1 MKLTRI
7 FGIVLGLHVVVI
19 ALVMLQP
26 GCQSGKQ
33 GTKPDANSTSAL
45 EPNPLDS
52 FNRGSRSDQSED
64 PDPINEFVS
73 PSRPKPGEIIVPGGN
88 LPGNPTV
95 EDPAAETTLGEAE
108 TTIIPQ
114 DLTVYK
120 IQRGD
125 TLWGVARKNQISLST
140 LLGANPKISQNSK
153 LSIGQEIL
161 IPTSGSQAEPITTP
175 PPTSDASGANY
186 IVKPGDNLSRIA
198 QLNGV
203 SLADLMSVNQLNK
216 SSIIRPGQSLV
227 IPESTG
233 LSTQPVT
240 PSVNPVPAG
249 ATTHIVK
256 KGDNLTRIGLIYG
269 VSIKQIMDWNG
280 LTDAGKIRVGQSL
293 IVSGSSSPESNA
305 PTDEVEE
312 QPQPSANESLENFFK
327 GTVEERPVV
336 VEPEENP

>member
-33 GTKPDANSTSAL
+33 VIKPDANSTSAV
-45 EPNPLDS
+45 EPVPLDS
-52 FNRGSRSDQSED
+52 FNQGSRSGQSED
-64 PDPINEFVS
+64 PEPVNEFVS

-88 LPGNPTV
+88 LPGNP
-95 EDPAAETTLGEAE
+95 AEEETAPGSTLGEAE
-108 TTIIPQ
+108 TNILPQ

-125 TLWGVARKNQISLST
+125 TLWGVARKNQVSLSI

-161 IPTSGSQAEPITTP
+161 IPSSGSQVEPIATP
-175 PPTSDASGANY
+175 SSTPVESGGNY
-186 IVKPGDNLSRIA
+186 IVKPGDNLSKIA

-233 LSTQPVT
+233 LSTQAVI
-240 PSVNPVPAG
+240 PSANPVPDG

-269 VSIKQIMDWNG
+269 VGVKQIMEWNG
-280 LTDAGKIRVGQSL
+280 LVDAGKIRVGQSL
-293 IVSGSSSPESNA
+293 IVSGSSSTEPNP
-305 PTDEVEE
+305 PTVDSVE

-336 VEPEENP
+336 AEPEENP